1 MKICMK
7 NLKKKLVTDQTDKT
21 QIQLFRYIF
30 TGGAAFIIDFSSL
43 FILTDFFGIY
53 YLASAAIAFVLGL
66 ITNYMLSI
74 NWVFNRRT
82 MSNRK
87 LEFGVFALI
96 GIVGILLNELFIW
109 FFTENLQI
117 YYLLSKIMAAV
128 IILFWNFFARKF
140 VLFK

>member
-1 MKICMK
+1 LKICMK

>member
-7 NLKKKLVTDQTDKT
+7 NFKKKLVTDQTDKT
-21 QIQLFRYIF
+21 YIQLFRYIF
-30 TGGAAFIIDFSSL
+30 TGGAAFIVDFSSL

-53 YLASAAIAFVLGL
+53 YLASAAIAFVFGL

-74 NWVFNRRT
+74 NWVFNKRT

-96 GIVGILLNELFIW
+96 GIVGILLNEVFIW

>member
-1 MKICMK
+1 
-7 NLKKKLVTDQTDKT
+7 
-21 QIQLFRYIF
+21 
-30 TGGAAFIIDFSSL
+30 
-43 FILTDFFGIY
+43 
-53 YLASAAIAFVLGL
+53 
-66 ITNYMLSI
+66 NYMLSI